1 MSAAKNLTI
10 ARATRILTEAALLP
24 SARIVVKDSKSG
36 LWKYNRI
43 AMIEV
48 SAGDDAEAITASID
62 AALAAAGF
70 TAGWWHMA
78 SGIKQTGYTTA
89 IAA

>member
-1 MSAAKNLTI
+1 MPATRNLTI
-10 ARATRILTEAALLP
+10 ARATRILTDAALLP
-24 SARIVVKDSKSG
+24 SHRIEVKDNKCG
-36 LWKYNRI
+36 LWKHNRI

-48 SAGDDAEAITASID
+48 SAGDDTEAITARID
-62 AALAAAGF
+62 AALATAGF

-78 SGIKQTGYTTA
+78 SGIKQTGYTTT

>member
-1 MSAAKNLTI
+1 MATKNLTI

-24 SARIVVKDSKSG
+24 SARIEVKDNKCG
-36 LWKYNRI
+36 LWKHNRI

-48 SAGDDAEAITASID
+48 SAGEDSDVITASID
-62 AALAAAGF
+62 AALAASGF
-70 TAGWWHMA
+70 TVGWWHMA
-78 SGIKQTGYTTA
+78 SGIRQTGYSTT